1 MVEDGLDLNM
11 AAVETLDHLI
21 NGVSVAPEAGAYLE
35 EMDPRSGFVTYQIAR
50 GTQADIA
57 AAAAAARAALQ
68 GWRDRKPVQRSR
80 ILTAMAAALRA
91 QAAFYVEIEQ
101 RETGKPLAL
110 AQVEIEV
117 AAQYF
122 EFYGGTVL
130 AMQAETVDLGPD
142 YHCYTRREPFGVV
155 GCILPWNAPMNQ
167 AARSI
172 APAIA
177 AGNTVVVK
185 PSEFTSVGLL
195 KFIAHATADCG
206 LPAGVVNIVTGTGTE
221 AGAPLVAHP
230 DIAKISFTGS
240 LRAGREIGRVAADRI
255 LPVTLELGG
264 KSPDIVFA
272 DADFDRAV
280 AGVLRGF
287 TLNAGQA
294 CLAGTRCLV
303 ERSIHDRFV
312 AALGVAAQALPVG
325 GDDSAGIG
333 PMTTRAQYRK
343 VIDYFALAETE
354 GARVIA
360 GGMVSDRPEL
370 AGGWYVMPTIYGD
383 VTNDMRIAREEIFG
397 PVAVVIPFDD
407 EATAI
412 RIANDTE
419 YGLAAGLWT
428 SNLARAHRVAAQ
440 LEAGSVY
447 VNEYPAGGVDT
458 PFGGYKKSGIGREKG
473 IEALHHY
480 TQLKS
485 VIMRL

>member
-1 MVEDGLDLNM
+1 MLD
-11 AAVETLDHLI
+11 APVIETLNHFI
-21 NGVSVAPEAGAYLE
+21 NGVPVAPEAGGHLE
-35 EMDPRSGFVTYQIAR
+35 ETDPRSGRPSYRIAR
-50 GTQADIA
+50 GSAADVA
-57 AAAAAARAALQ
+57 GAVAAARGALP
-68 GWRDRKPVQRSR
+68 GWRARKPVERSR
-80 ILTAMAAALRA
+80 ILSAMAALLRA
-91 QAAFYVEIEQ
+91 DAATYVEIEQ

-110 AQVEIEV
+110 AKVEIEV

-122 EFYGGTVL
+122 EFYAGTML
-130 AMQAETVDLGPD
+130 AMQAETIDLGPD

-177 AGNTVVVK
+177 AGNTMVVK
-185 PSEFTSVGLL
+185 PSEFTSVALL
-195 KFIAHATADCG
+195 KFVAQAGAACG
-206 LPAGVVNIVTGTGTE
+206 LPAGVVNIVTGTGAE
-221 AGAPLVAHP
+221 AGAALVAHP
-230 DIAKISFTGS
+230 EIAKISFTGS

-264 KSPDIVFA
+264 KSPDIVFG

-280 AGVLRGF
+280 SGVLRGF

-312 AALGVAAQALPVG
+312 AALGRAAEALRVG
-325 GDDSAGIG
+325 GEDAAGIG
-333 PMTTRAQYRK
+333 PMTTRAQYEK
-343 VIDYFALAETE
+343 VGEYFALAKAE
-354 GARVIA
+354 GASVIT
-360 GGMVSDRPEL
+360 GGMTAENPAL
-370 AGGWYVMPTIYGD
+370 AGGWYVMPTIYGG
-383 VTNDMRIAREEIFG
+383 VTNEMRIAREEIFG
-397 PVAVVIPFDD
+397 PVAVVMPFDD
-407 EATAI
+407 EAEAI

-428 SNLARAHRVAAQ
+428 TNLARAHRVAAQ

-473 IEALHHY
+473 VEALHHY

>member
-1 MVEDGLDLNM
+1 MVLNLS
-11 AAVETLDHLI
+11 AAMTETLDHFI
-21 NGVSVAPEAGAYLE
+21 DGVAVAPAGELYLE
-35 EMDPRSGFVTYQIAR
+35 ETDPRSGLVSYRIAR
-50 GTQADIA
+50 GGAEDIA
-57 AAAAAARAALQ
+57 RAAAAARAALPA
-68 GWRDRKPVQRSR
+68 WRSRKPVERSR
-80 ILTAMAAALRA
+80 ILSAMAAALRA
-91 QAAFYVEIEQ
+91 DAAIYVEVEQ

-110 AQVEIEV
+110 AKVEIEV

-130 AMQAETVDLGPD
+130 AMQAETIDLGPD

-177 AGNTVVVK
+177 AGNTMVVK
-185 PSEFTSVGLL
+185 PSEFTSVALL
-195 KFIAHATADCG
+195 KFIAMATAQCG
-206 LPAGVVNIVTGTGTE
+206 LPAGVVNIVTGTGVE
-221 AGAPLVAHP
+221 AGAPLVTHP

-312 AALGVAAQALPVG
+312 AALGEAARALRVG
-325 GDDSAGIG
+325 GEDAAGIG
-333 PMTTRAQYRK
+333 PMTTRAQYEK
-343 VIDYFALAETE
+343 VTDYFALARTE
-354 GARVIA
+354 GASVIT
-360 GGMVSDRPEL
+360 GGSTADRPEL
-370 AGGWYVMPTIYGD
+370 AGGWYVMPTVYGD

-397 PVAVVIPFDD
+397 PVAVVMPFDD

-428 SNLARAHRVAAQ
+428 SSLARAHRVAAQ

>member
-1 MVEDGLDLNM
+1 VL
-11 AAVETLDHLI
+11 ETLDHFI
-21 NGVSVAPEAGAYLE
+21 NGAPVPPDAGAYLE
-35 EMDPRSGFVTYQIAR
+35 EADPRSGRPSYHIAR
-50 GTQADIA
+50 GSASDIA
-57 AAAAAARAALQ
+57 RATAAARAALD
-68 GWRDRKPVQRSR
+68 GWRNRKPVERSR
-80 ILTAMAAALRA
+80 ILSAMAAYLRA
-91 QAAFYVEIEQ
+91 EAATYVEVEQ

-110 AQVEIEV
+110 AKVEIEV

-130 AMQAETVDLGPD
+130 AMQAETIDLGPD

-177 AGNTVVVK
+177 AGNTMVVK
-185 PSEFTSVGLL
+185 PSEFTSVALL
-195 KFIAHATADCG
+195 KFIAKATAQCG
-206 LPAGVVNIVTGTGTE
+206 LPPGVVNIVTGTGAE
-221 AGAPLVAHP
+221 AGAALVAHP

-303 ERSIHDRFV
+303 ERPIHDRFV
-312 AALGVAAQALPVG
+312 AALGRAAQALRVG
-325 GDDSAGIG
+325 GEDAAGIG
-333 PMTTRAQYRK
+333 PMTTRAQYDK
-343 VIDYFALAETE
+343 VTDYFALAQTE
-354 GARVIA
+354 GAAIIA
-360 GGMVSDRPEL
+360 GGVTADRPEL
-370 AGGWYVMPTIYGD
+370 AGGWYVMPTIYGN
-383 VTNDMRIAREEIFG
+383 VTNNMRISREEIFG
-397 PVAVVIPFDD
+397 PVAVVMPFDD
-407 EATAI
+407 EETAI
-412 RIANDTE
+412 KIANDTE

-428 SNLARAHRVAAQ
+428 TNLARAHRVAAA